1 MAHPLSAGLTIK
13 SSSVLRVWI
22 ACSSSLDI
30 FATTRT
36 ALFSRFQDAFRDIIR
51 QLSNGELDEDGVDS
65 IIFHLEQL
73 SVHLV
78 RLCNVDLMNNQT
90 ERLIS
95 NTIMLL
101 RSYKNVNRQASSFQS
116 ERNLNGKRGRPRFSI
131 SSEQLQY
138 LLNYDLSVPDIAQAL
153 VVSRS
158 TIFRR
163 MRTFGLSVGQRM
175 TDISD
180 KNLEIT
186 IRQVQQDFPNT
197 GYRRVCSQLLI
208 RHQSTAN
215 GCEKCKKP
223 FKTA

>member
-101 RSYKNVNRQASSFQS
+101 RSYNNVNRQASSFQL
-116 ERNLNGKRGRPRFSI
+116 ERKPSPQKCACTPMPSPCDN
-131 SSEQLQY
+131 
-138 LLNYDLSVPDIAQAL
+138 
-153 VVSRS
+153 
-158 TIFRR
+158 TIKTSKFCYFFKSHKLPLD
-163 MRTFGLSVGQRM
+163 TSDETPFPLTIKVGILHR
-175 TDISD
+175 
-180 KNLEIT
+180 
-186 IRQVQQDFPNT
+186 
-197 GYRRVCSQLLI
+197 
-208 RHQSTAN
+208 
-215 GCEKCKKP
+215 
-223 FKTA
+223 